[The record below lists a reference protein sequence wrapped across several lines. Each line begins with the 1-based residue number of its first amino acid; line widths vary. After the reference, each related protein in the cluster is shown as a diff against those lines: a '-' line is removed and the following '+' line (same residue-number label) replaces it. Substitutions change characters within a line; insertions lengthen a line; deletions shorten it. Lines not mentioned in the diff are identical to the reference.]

1 MINKKKKANKRKR
14 TIKELKIENNKDYT
28 NRKQ

>member
-1 MINKKKKANKRKR
+1 MINKKNKRKR